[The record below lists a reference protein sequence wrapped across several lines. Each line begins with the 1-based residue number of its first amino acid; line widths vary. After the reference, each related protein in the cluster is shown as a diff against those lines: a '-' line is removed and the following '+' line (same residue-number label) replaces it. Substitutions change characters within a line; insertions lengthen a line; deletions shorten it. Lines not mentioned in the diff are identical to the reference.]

1 METQNGIRNT
11 LANHPLIPVATVHS
25 TASIDNMVQHL
36 IGQGIHCIEVT
47 LRTEVAWD
55 AIRIIKEN
63 YGDAFTVGV
72 GTLVHAE
79 QVERAIELGVDFMVS
94 PGLNKPLIDAFVSCK
109 TPFIPGVTT
118 PSEIMEGIAL
128 GWDTFKFFPAHVF
141 GGLKALKTYGQVFP
155 NVRFCPTGGINEE
168 TNQEFLELN
177 NVICVGGSWMMP

>member
-1 METQNGIRNT
+1 METQNGIRNI
-11 LANHPLIPVATVHS
+11 LANHPLIPVATIHS
-25 TASIDNMVQHL
+25 TASIDATVQQL
-36 IGQGIHCIEVT
+36 VDQGIHCIEVT
-47 LRTEVAWD
+47 LRTAVAWD
-55 AIRIIKEN
+55 AIQAIKEK

-72 GTLVHAE
+72 GTLVQAE
-79 QVERAIELGVDFMVS
+79 QVAMAVELGVDFMVS
-94 PGLNKPLIDAFVSCK
+94 PGLNKPLIEAFTSCE

-155 NVRFCPTGGINEE
+155 EVRFCPTGGINEE
-168 TNQEFLELN
+168 THQEFLAIS